1 MCPTQLAE
9 VKVLILEAKQ
19 TLEECIAAQDFSH
32 AAKIKDSITELEN
45 RRNQILK
52 EIEEGSQGADREV
65 RAEKVGCNGRHGISL
80 TV

>member
-9 VKVLILEAKQ
+9 VKVLVLEAKQ
-19 TLEECIAAQDFSH
+19 TLEECISAQDFSH
-32 AAKIKDSITELEN
+32 AAQIKDSITELEN

-65 RAEKVGCNGRHGISL
+65 RAEKVDGSGRNGIPL